1 MYHWDCATS
10 MVQNHTP
17 YDYGEAETD
26 AIGDDPTH
34 EQQHGADTV
43 IVDGSVMS
51 YRSYTS
57 AEE

>member
-1 MYHWDCATS
+1 

-17 YDYGEAETD
+17 YEYGEAETD
-26 AIGDDPTH
+26 AVGDDPTH